1 MAITFEQAL
10 EAARAKYPHQINR
23 FEEYRD
29 YFVFEHDD
37 GAVRTGGELS
47 PIVIRKSDGAA
58 LSYAPIFFNL
68 DADAEDVGDIV
79 SEGEVKPP
87 A

>member
-1 MAITFEQAL
+1 MAISFEEAL
-10 EAARAKYPHQINR
+10 KIASDQYPHQINR
-23 FEEYRD
+23 FEEYKD

-37 GAVRTGGELS
+37 GAEYVGGSKS

-58 LSYAPIFFNL
+58 LNYAPIFFNL

-79 SEGEVKPP
+79 SEGKI
-87 A
+87 